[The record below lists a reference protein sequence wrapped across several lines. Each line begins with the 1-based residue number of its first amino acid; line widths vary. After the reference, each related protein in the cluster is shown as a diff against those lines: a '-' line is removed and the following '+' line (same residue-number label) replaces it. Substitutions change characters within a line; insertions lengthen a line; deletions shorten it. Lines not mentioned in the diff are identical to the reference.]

1 MYTGPMEMLLVRP
14 RDPQPGTSFTRIR
27 TLTLPAVA
35 AEFASVANVHVVHE
49 GVEPLPS
56 GGFDLIGITCDTTH
70 CRRAYALA
78 DGFRRS
84 GLPVLLGGTHPTVMP
99 DEALEHCDAVV
110 LGEVEGLGPAV
121 AADLAAGRL
130 TQRYQLPRPPKLSSI
145 PVPDVDLLPAY
156 QQHFAPYPME
166 LTRGCRNACRFC
178 FNRYIHGPGFR
189 RCNLDQ
195 LVEQVRRRP
204 ERLLL
209 CMDDNICNDP
219 EHLAQFAE
227 RVAPLGRTWG
237 GQATLEL
244 AEDRSLLRHLRRSG
258 FAFTFLGLES
268 FSGASLAGERKTF
281 NRVDRYR
288 AQLQR
293 LRRHGVLPFA
303 GIILG
308 LDGDD
313 PDIFR
318 RTAQA
323 LERVAPVACAFT
335 YPVPFPGTA
344 YYSEME
350 RQGRIVCRDTNLYD
364 GHHVV
369 VQPERMSVRELTRG
383 YHRLAAAFF
392 SWPAALSRLARYC
405 VRPMG
410 LPRGKLALS
419 YLAVTHGYRR
429 YHRRL
434 ARARTSTRR

>member
-14 RDPQPGTSFTRIR
+14 RDPRAGTSFTRIR

-35 AEFASVANVHVVHE
+35 AEFAAVANVRVVDE
-49 GVEPLPS
+49 GVQPVPTT
-56 GGFDLIGITCDTTH
+56 GFDLVGITADTTH
-70 CRRAYALA
+70 SQRAYALA
-78 DGFRRS
+78 DGFRRR
-84 GLPVLLGGTHPTVMP
+84 GLPVILDGTHPPVMP
-99 DEALEHCDAVV
+99 QEALEHCDSVV
-110 LGEVEGLGPAV
+110 LGEVEGLAPVV

-130 TQRYQLPRPPKLSSI
+130 APRYALQRPPDLAAV

-166 LTRGCRNACRFC
+166 LTRGCRHACRFC
-178 FNRYIHGPGFR
+178 FNRYIHGPGYR
-189 RCNLDQ
+189 RRDLDP
-195 LVEQVRRRP
+195 LVEQIRRRP

-219 EHLAQFAE
+219 EHLGSFAE
-227 RVAPLGRTWG
+227 RVAPLGRIWG

-258 FAFTFLGLES
+258 FSFTFLGLES
-268 FSGASLAGERKTF
+268 FSGASLATEHKAF
-281 NRVDRYR
+281 NKVARYR
-288 AQLQR
+288 AQLRR

-308 LDGDD
+308 LDGDA

-318 RTAQA
+318 RTGEA
-323 LERVAPVACAFT
+323 LKSVAPVACAFT
-335 YPVPFPGTA
+335 FPVPFPGTA
-344 YYSEME
+344 YFEEME
-350 RQGRIVCRDTNLYD
+350 QQGRIISGDTALYD

-369 VQPERMSVRELTRG
+369 LRPAQMSAHELARG
-383 YHRLAAAFF
+383 YHRLAAAFY
-392 SWPAALSRLARYC
+392 SWPAALARLARYS
-405 VRPMG
+405 VRPMNIS
-410 LPRGKLALS
+410 RGKVAVS

-434 ARARTSTRR
+434 RSG